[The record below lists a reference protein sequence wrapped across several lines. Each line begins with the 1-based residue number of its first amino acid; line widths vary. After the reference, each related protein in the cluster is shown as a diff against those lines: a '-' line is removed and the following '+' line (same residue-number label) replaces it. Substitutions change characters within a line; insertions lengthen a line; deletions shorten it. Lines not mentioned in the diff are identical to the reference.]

1 MEVYCA
7 DYLSGNQLWPQQTV
21 CSSEVSLPER
31 TAGWQWTCTYRH
43 WNAKQ
48 KKWKNNK
55 TIQSGTEEIWKPKYE
70 NRSTDPFVDV
80 KYRTVYVKGL
90 QLKGK
95 CLPVMWELDSGVSDL
110 ALVKT
115 WTGPTENAPTAQ
127 TG

>member
-1 MEVYCA
+1 M
-7 DYLSGNQLWPQQTV
+7 T
-21 CSSEVSLPER
+21 
-31 TAGWQWTCTYRH
+31 
-43 WNAKQ
+43 K
-48 KKWKNNK
+48 
-55 TIQSGTEEIWKPKYE
+55 EEIWKPKYE

-80 KYRTVYVKGL
+80 KYRSYLIKTLCVKAL